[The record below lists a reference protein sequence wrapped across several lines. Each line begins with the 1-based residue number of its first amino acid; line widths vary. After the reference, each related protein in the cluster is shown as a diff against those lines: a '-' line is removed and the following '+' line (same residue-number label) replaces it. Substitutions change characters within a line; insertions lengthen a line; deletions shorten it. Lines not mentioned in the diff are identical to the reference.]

1 MSALSTITKQKE
13 VFMLKIVYP
22 ICCGIDVHKKFVVA
36 TIGITNKSGVTDYQ
50 TRHFSTFTENLN
62 QLLNWLKSQNCIN
75 VCMESTGKYW
85 HPVFNILEEYCEVV
99 IANPKYVKGI
109 RGKKTDKKDSIWL
122 CDLHKHGLVQ
132 GSFIPPLPIR
142 QIRDLMRYRFKLINF
157 KSSEKNRIQ
166 NSLTVSNI
174 MISNVVSDTFGVSS
188 MKIINHILEN
198 PDDKDFDVS
207 QMLHT
212 RMREK
217 AETITKSIDGNLT
230 KPQADKMRVCL
241 GHFENIEKHISELE
255 TVILG
260 LSQPYMQQIEIIL
273 SLPSIKDIFTAIA
286 VIGEI
291 GVDMTVFHSSKHI
304 CSWAGLTPQNNESA
318 GKKKSVRV
326 SRAGVYIKPLLVQCA
341 NAAIKSKKCP
351 YFKAHYD
358 QIKRRRGHKKAIIA
372 IAHML
377 LNSIYNMLAK
387 NEKFNYELY
396 KIDSKPKQTYAPQ
409 LTEEMAV
416 RYLQTLG
423 YQIPDMPKIT

>member
-1 MSALSTITKQKE
+1 
-13 VFMLKIVYP
+13 MLKIVYP

-36 TIGITNKSGVTDYQ
+36 TVGSTNKSGVTDYQ
-50 TRHFSTFTENLN
+50 TKQFSTFTENLL
-62 QLLNWLKSQNCIN
+62 QLLDWLKSQSCIN

-85 HPVFNILEEYCEVV
+85 LPVFNILEQSCDVV
-99 IANPKYVKGI
+99 VANPKYVKGI

-122 CDLHKHGLVQ
+122 CDLHKHGLVP
-132 GSFIPPLPIR
+132 GSFIPPLLIR

-174 MISNVVSDTFGVSS
+174 MISSVVSDTFGVSS

-198 PDDKDFDVS
+198 PDDKDFEVS
-207 QMLHT
+207 SMLHGS
-212 RMREK
+212 MKDK
-217 AETITKSIDGNLT
+217 AETITKSINGNLT
-230 KPQADKMRVCL
+230 KPQADKMRICL
-241 GHFENIEKHISELE
+241 NHFGNIEKHIADIE
-255 TVILG
+255 TVVLG
-260 LSQPYMQQIEIIL
+260 LAQPYLSQIELIL
-273 SLPSIKDIFTAIA
+273 SMPSVNDVFTAIA
-286 VIGEI
+286 IIGEI
-291 GVDMTVFHSSKHI
+291 GTDMSVFLSSKHL

-341 NAAIKSKKCP
+341 NAAIKSKKCA
-351 YFKAHYD
+351 YFKVRYD
-358 QIKRRRGHKKAIIA
+358 QIKKRRGHKKAIIA

-377 LNSIYNMLAK
+377 LNCIYHMLDK
-387 NEKFNYELY
+387 NEPFNYDLY

-409 LTEEMAV
+409 ITEEMAL

-423 YQIPDMPKIT
+423 YQIPDTCNNLIL